1 MQLDGIALDARDAAA
16 RIDHTVLAP
25 DATRADM
32 EKACAVARSYG
43 FRAVFT
49 NPYWSPL
56 VAELLDGSGIAAGIS
71 AAFPLGSISTES
83 KVREVMDVVERLDG
97 KPCAVDMVTNI
108 GLLKEKR
115 YADYTADIRAV
126 VRAVQGRAME
136 VKAILETSLLT
147 PEEIRAACLC
157 AAEASADYA
166 KTSTGRAGAPSLEHI
181 AIMKAALPPSVGV
194 KFSGFGTLNAPEL
207 AICAFAL
214 GADLLGS
221 PCGDVIVDA
230 LSSRYA
236 ALRVSLNA
244 G

>member
-1 MQLDGIALDARDAAA
+1 MRLDGIVLDAREAAA

-32 EKACAVARSYG
+32 EKACAAARDYG

-56 VAELLDGSGIAAGIS
+56 VASLLDGSGIAAGIS
-71 AAFPLGSISTES
+71 AAFPLGCISTAS

-97 KPCAVDMVTNI
+97 KPCAVDVVANI

-126 VRAVQGRAME
+126 VRAAEGRTIE
-136 VKAILETSLLT
+136 IKAILETSLLT

-157 AAEASADYA
+157 AAEAGVNYA
-166 KTSTGRAGAPSLEHI
+166 KTSTGRAGAPSLGHI
-181 AIMKAALPPSVGV
+181 GLMKAALPPSVGV

-207 AICAFAL
+207 AICAFML

-221 PCGDVIVDA
+221 PCGNLIADA